1 MTDLQFEQFSGH
13 DSPSA
18 DAIRPDTTDRSTMHN
33 EHQRQCRRLLNRII
47 QSGTVGDLELLL
59 NGDLDLNKQI
69 DGKTP
74 AFVAYDIGDP
84 RKLEI
89 LFAHGANPTI
99 KYGDRRETL
108 RNMAERSGNP
118 EMIMITRQAE
128 QHWMNRP
135 IGK

>member
-1 MTDLQFEQFSGH
+1 MTDLQFEQFSGQNT
-13 DSPSA
+13 PSRHKA
-18 DAIRPDTTDRSTMHN
+18 DAGATDQPCTNSD
-33 EHQRQCRRLLNRII
+33 HQRRCRQLLNRII
-47 QSGTVGDLELLL
+47 QNGTVEDLKLLL
-59 NGDLDLNKQI
+59 DGNLDLNKQI

-108 RNMAERSGNP
+108 RNLAERSGDMD
-118 EMIMITRQAE
+118 MIMVTRQAE
-128 QHWMNRP
+128 QRWMNRP
-135 IGK
+135 IGR